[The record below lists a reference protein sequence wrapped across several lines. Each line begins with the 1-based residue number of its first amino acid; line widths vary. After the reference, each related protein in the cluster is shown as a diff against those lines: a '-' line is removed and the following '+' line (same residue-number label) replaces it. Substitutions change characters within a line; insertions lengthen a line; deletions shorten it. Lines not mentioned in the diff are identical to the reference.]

1 MRKMITTKKI
11 VILLELVLACFLC
24 GCTQVAGL
32 DEQLIVYGIGVDKTE
47 DAYELTVQALN
58 TQTTSESNS
67 EEEGKSI
74 INISAAAPTLIE
86 AVNKIENQTGKK
98 ILYSHAIVLIIGQET
113 AKSGIKEIIKFFS
126 TNHKL
131 RPTVEVLISSAAA
144 KDVFANEGD
153 GDIVNAEDIVSIS
166 KIGKESDDGINSNI
180 RYLLSDLENPQKA
193 AKVWLLEYNKDE
205 GKVACPQIALFKSD
219 KLTDV
224 LSEEATK
231 GVLLLYKKAKNIA
244 DSINVGD
251 AQLYY
256 ELSKAKSKTSVSV
269 DGSKPVFNVSLCAD
283 LELYNA
289 DNLAANSEI
298 KPIIESRLAELM
310 QKAIDSCIK
319 KNSCDIFNFYRHIMN
334 ANAGFFK
341 ENLANLEEVLKAA
354 DYEISAQA
362 KIRYMGANQK
372 ISSLVY

>member
-1 MRKMITTKKI
+1 MRETTITKKI
-11 VILLELVLACFLC
+11 VILLELLLVCFLC
-24 GCTQVAGL
+24 GCNQVAGL

-58 TQTTSESNS
+58 TQTTSEANS
-67 EEEGKSI
+67 QDDGKTI
-74 INISAAAPTLIE
+74 INISATAPTLIE

-98 ILYSHAIVLIIGQET
+98 ILYSHAIVLIVGQET
-113 AKSGIKEIIKFFS
+113 AKSGIKEIIRFFS

-131 RPTVEVLISSAAA
+131 RPTVEVIISSITA
-144 KDVFANEGD
+144 KDVFSNEGD

-166 KIGKESDDGINSNI
+166 QIGKENDDGINSNI

-205 GKVACPQIALFKSD
+205 GKVACPKVALFKSD

-224 LSEEATK
+224 LNEESTK
-231 GVLLLYKKAKNIA
+231 GLLLIYKKAKNIA
-244 DSINVGD
+244 DSINVND
-251 AQLYY
+251 TQIYY
-256 ELSKAKSKTSVSV
+256 ELSKAKSKINVSFN
-269 DGSKPVFNVSLCAD
+269 SNKPVFNISLCAD

-289 DNLAANSEI
+289 DNLAANSGI
-298 KPIIESRLAELM
+298 KLIIEKRLAELM
-310 QKAIDSCIK
+310 QKAIDWGIK
-319 KNSCDIFNFYRHIMN
+319 KNGCDIFNFYRYIMN
-334 ANAGFFK
+334 ANLSFFK
-341 ENLANLEEVLKAA
+341 ENLANMEEILKSA
-354 DYEISAQA
+354 DYEINAQA

>member
-11 VILLELVLACFLC
+11 VILLELVLVGFLC

-32 DEQLIVYGIGVDKTE
+32 DEQLIVYGIGVDKIE

-58 TQTTSESNS
+58 TQTTSEASS
-67 EEEGKSI
+67 QEEGKSI
-74 INISAAAPTLIE
+74 INMSAAAPTLIE

-144 KDVFANEGD
+144 KDVFASEED
-153 GDIVNAEDIVSIS
+153 GDIINAEDVVSIS

-193 AKVWLLEYNKDE
+193 AKVWLLEYNEDE
-205 GKVACPQIALFKSD
+205 GEVACPQIALFKSD
-219 KLTDV
+219 KLTDI

-231 GVLLLYKKAKNIA
+231 GVILIYKKAKNIA

-251 AQLYY
+251 MQIYY
-256 ELSKAKSKTSVSV
+256 ELSKAKSKINVSV
-269 DGSKPVFNVSLCAD
+269 DGNKLVFNVSLCAD

-289 DNLAANSEI
+289 DNFLTNSEI
-298 KPIIESRLAELM
+298 KPIIESRLTELM

-319 KNSCDIFNFYRHIMN
+319 KNGCDIFNFYRHIMN

-341 ENLANLEEVLKAA
+341 ENLANLEEALKAA

>member
-1 MRKMITTKKI
+1 MITTKKI
-11 VILLELVLACFLC
+11 VILLELVLVGFLC

-32 DEQLIVYGIGVDKTE
+32 DEQLIVYGIGVDKIE
-47 DAYELTVQALN
+47 DAYELTVQALD
-58 TQTTSESNS
+58 TQTTSEASS
-67 EEEGKSI
+67 QEEDKSI
-74 INISAAAPTLIE
+74 INISAVAPTLIE

-144 KDVFANEGD
+144 KDVFASEED
-153 GDIVNAEDIVSIS
+153 GDIINAEDVVSIS

-193 AKVWLLEYNKDE
+193 AKVWLLEYNEDE

-219 KLTDV
+219 KLTDI

-231 GVLLLYKKAKNIA
+231 GVILIYKKAKNIA

-251 AQLYY
+251 MQIYY
-256 ELSKAKSKTSVSV
+256 ELSKAKSKINVSV
-269 DGSKPVFNVSLCAD
+269 DGNKLVFNVSLCAD

-289 DNLAANSEI
+289 DNFLTNSEI
-298 KPIIESRLAELM
+298 KPIIESRLTELM

-319 KNSCDIFNFYRHIMN
+319 KNGCDIFNFYRYIMN

-341 ENLANLEEVLKAA
+341 ENLANLEEALKAA